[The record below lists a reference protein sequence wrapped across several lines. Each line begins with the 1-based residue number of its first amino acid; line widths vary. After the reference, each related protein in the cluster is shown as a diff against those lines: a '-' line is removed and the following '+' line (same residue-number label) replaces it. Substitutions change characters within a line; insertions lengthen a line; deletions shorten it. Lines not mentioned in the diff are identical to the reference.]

1 MRIGWKRGQAMKS
14 ILLHVQNDESL
25 DSRIETGLSIAHAS
39 DGHLSCL
46 HVTPAEA
53 FVAFDGFGGVFVMSD
68 VMQALDEQERELR
81 LRVERQ
87 LAGEDVTWDYQQ
99 ASGSIA
105 NTLVSRAALNDVM
118 IVGRRKSGS
127 TGDGEPPGMLGDLVH
142 RSRTPLL
149 VPGLAG
155 RNYNPAA
162 PLLIG
167 WDGSYEAAN
176 TVRGSVELI
185 RLAAEVK
192 VVRVEEGGSE
202 ELFPSTRLLEYLSR
216 HDVHAELIV
225 EPAEK
230 ELAASALISHA
241 ERIGAETL
249 VVGGYSHSRLG
260 EYLFG
265 GVTRSLLA
273 SCPIALVIAQ

>member
-1 MRIGWKRGQAMKS
+1 MKS
-14 ILLHVQNDESL
+14 ILLHAQTDESL
-25 DSRIETGLSIAHAS
+25 ESRIEAGLSLARAS
-39 DGHLSCL
+39 GGHLSCL

-68 VMQALDEQERELR
+68 VMKAVDEQERELR

-87 LAGEDVTWDYQQ
+87 LAGEDVSWDYEQ
-99 ASGSIA
+99 ASGPVA
-105 NTLVSRAALNDVM
+105 NTLVSHAALSDLL
-118 IVGRRKSGS
+118 IVGRRKPGS
-127 TGDGEPPGMLGDLVH
+127 TGDGEPPAMLGDLLH

-149 VPGLAG
+149 VPGSAD
-155 RNYNPAA
+155 RNYDPVA
-162 PLLIG
+162 PVLIG

-192 VVRVEEGGSE
+192 VVRVQEEADE

-216 HDVHAELIV
+216 HEVHAELIV

-230 ELAASALISHA
+230 ELAAPALISHA
-241 ERIGAETL
+241 GRIGAETL
-249 VVGGYSHSRLG
+249 VIGGYSHSRLG

-273 SCPIALVIAQ
+273 GCPIALVIAH